1 MWVAPR
7 SRRWYCRETTPVR
20 CGIGVAIQLVMSQ
33 QTIRRAWPLYL
44 AIAVSGAASIA
55 TSRPGNDTAYH
66 HIGGPPL
73 RLDQTR
79 TADAIPFT
87 IELTHGYAE
96 PEIEVAGM
104 LTYELD
110 GAPQD
115 VRIALVEP
123 GKSVIAEQI
132 HSLEGTG
139 QLSFS
144 LLERAPLPCEPD
156 SGVCWQTLVVELEA
170 EGLLAGAIDMEWS
183 LAVRPQSDGGGSDDV
198 GFEVTLETDRPSP
211 ASPLLEEWLRVPSD
225 RPDDGRWL
233 LVALASGDFDLTPL
247 RDDSEH
253 FTMRGA
259 GGFASSGLFVAV
271 LVEQVALDG
280 DAPAT
285 GTFRLTLVPDEPAT
299 GPVAEQVVTLTG
311 NNTTVVQLPALEPLD
326 CPPGPACERG
336 FTITLEPE
344 GEDASSARVAST
356 IYAFIGGEGEQP
368 PADAQATVTIDPD

>member
-1 MWVAPR
+1 
-7 SRRWYCRETTPVR
+7 
-20 CGIGVAIQLVMSQ
+20 MSQ

-55 TSRPGNDTAYH
+55 TSKSFDGIGYH
-66 HIGGPPL
+66 HMGGPPL
-73 RLDQTR
+73 RLDQAR

-87 IELTHGYAE
+87 IELTHGSAE
-96 PEIEVAGM
+96 PEIEIAGV

-110 GAPQD
+110 GAPQA

-123 GKSVIAEQI
+123 GKRVIAEQI

-139 QLSFS
+139 QLALS

-156 SGVCWQTLVVELEA
+156 SGVCWQTLAVEIEA
-170 EGLLAGAIDMEWS
+170 EGLLTGAIEMEWS
-183 LAVRPQSDGGGSDDV
+183 LAVRPQSDGGGSDEV
-198 GFEVTLETDRPSP
+198 GFEVTLETDRPRP
-211 ASPLLEEWLRVPSD
+211 ASPLLEEWLHLPSD
-225 RPDDGRWL
+225 KPDDGRWF
-233 LVALASGDFDLTPL
+233 LVALAGAEFDLTPL
-247 RDDSEH
+247 SDDSEH

-259 GGFASSGLFVAV
+259 GGFTSSGLLVAV
-271 LVEQVALDG
+271 LVEQGALDG

-299 GPVAEQVVTLTG
+299 GPVAERVVTLTG
-311 NNTTVVQLPALEPLD
+311 NNTTVVRFSALEPLD

-344 GEDASSARVAST
+344 GEDASRARVEST
-356 IYAFIGGEGEQP
+356 IFAFIGGEGDQP
-368 PADAQATVTIDPD
+368 PADAQVALD